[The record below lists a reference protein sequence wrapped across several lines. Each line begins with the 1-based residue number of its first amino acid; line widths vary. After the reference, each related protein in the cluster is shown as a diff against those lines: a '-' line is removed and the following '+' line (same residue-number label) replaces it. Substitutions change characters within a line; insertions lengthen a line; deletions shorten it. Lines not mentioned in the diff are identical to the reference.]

1 METIKKWAKQ
11 RIEEHSTW
19 NGLGSILVGLI
30 ILLAKPF
37 ATIVAYAA
45 IVYGAYA
52 IYSKWP

>member
-1 METIKKWAKQ
+1 METIKKCAKQ

-19 NGLGSILVGLI
+19 NGLGFILVGLI

>member
-19 NGLGSILVGLI
+19 NGLGFILVGLI

-37 ATIVAYAA
+37 ATIVAYLA
-45 IVYGAYA
+45 IAYGAYS
-52 IYSKWP
+52 IWKKWP